1 MKEQGI
7 EKTPK
12 RDNRPSKPRRSRKRK
27 VSPPAETRAH
37 QPKMEPPKVSN
48 PQSGKSRNGRL

>member
-27 VSPPAETRAH
+27 VSPPAETRTP
-37 QPKMEPPKVSN
+37 QQKVVTLKVSN
-48 PQSGKSRNGRL
+48 PQSGKSRSGRP